1 MVGDRTNHVKAWAV
15 RDVRKSGPM
24 PLIGA
29 PRPETRWSKTS
40 IERSE
45 KSTIKKPGWSSV
57 SICVQ
62 LEAIACYI
70 LIPSIPYP
78 AA

>member
-45 KSTIKKPGWSSV
+45 KNTIKKPGGGSA